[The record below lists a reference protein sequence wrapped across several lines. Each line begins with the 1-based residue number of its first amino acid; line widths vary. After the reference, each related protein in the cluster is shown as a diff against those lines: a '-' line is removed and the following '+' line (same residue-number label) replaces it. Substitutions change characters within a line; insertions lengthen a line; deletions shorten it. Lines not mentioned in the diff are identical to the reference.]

1 MKNTCRDI
9 PSGLSETQAKF
20 VNMPQAVC
28 TGPASGVIVDFCE
41 RNETLE
47 YIFHILNP
55 FVEITVSPPSW
66 PEVLSTSQKEGL
78 SFLLYKGMIKKG
90 INMPSKLRESLKQEY
105 IYNWGRNVRILED
118 LAALLRVFKNP
129 VIVLKGAA
137 LLSSVY
143 EDFGLRMLGDVDILV
158 KPEDVPKIDKVLTQ
172 SGYRS
177 EHKMCSYP
185 VTNYLN
191 SLVYGKNGSPLLLHL
206 HWHLINNA
214 LPNYIYAEKINMD
227 KLWKEAIPLKIRES
241 DALCLAPHHQL
252 LHLSEHAMKHS
263 YNTLIHVWDIHQVI
277 NHGKEKLDWEKVCA
291 DAEEFQL
298 KGPLFYSLWLCKE
311 YFGTPLLHEIL
322 DKLSTQHKGIGE
334 RVFSKLLRQGKRREK
349 LCWLFYFSRISTW
362 QKKIKFVFR
371 TLFPPRAVLLHMEI
385 DENERN
391 GNLSRKVA
399 FRRLLKALRLFG
411 KGRQEYND

>member
-1 MKNTCRDI
+1 MHK
-9 PSGLSETQAKF
+9 
-20 VNMPQAVC
+20 AVC
-28 TGPASGVIVDFCE
+28 ASSFSGESDDACE
-41 RNETLE
+41 KNETLR
-47 YIFHILNP
+47 YIAQIINP
-55 FVEITVSPPSW
+55 IVEVTGDPPSW
-66 PEVLSTSQKEGL
+66 SELLRTSQNEGF
-78 SFLLYKGMIKKG
+78 SYLLYKGIIKKG
-90 INMPSKLRESLKQEY
+90 ISAPPFIKESLKQGY
-105 IYNWGRNVRILED
+105 IYNWGRNIRILEE
-118 LAALLRVFKNP
+118 LAALLRAFESP

-158 KPEDVPKIDKVLTQ
+158 KPEDVPKIDKVLSQ
-172 SGYRS
+172 SGYQSDHTLSFYR
-177 EHKMCSYP
+177 

-227 KLWKEAIPLKIRES
+227 KLWEEAIPLKVRQA
-241 DALCLAPHHQL
+241 DTLCLAPHHQL

-277 NHGKEKLDWEKVCA
+277 NHWKEKLDWERVCT

-311 YFGTPLLHEIL
+311 YFGTPLPHEIL
-322 DKLSTQHKGIGE
+322 DTLSPQHKGIGE
-334 RVFSKLLRQGKRREK
+334 RVFSKLLRQGKRKEK
-349 LCWLFYFSRISTW
+349 LCWFFYFSNTSTL

-371 TLFPPRAVLLHMEI
+371 TIFPPIEVLSHMEA
-385 DENERN
+385 DENKGN

-411 KGRQEYND
+411 NK

>member
-1 MKNTCRDI
+1 MNK
-9 PSGLSETQAKF
+9 
-20 VNMPQAVC
+20 
-28 TGPASGVIVDFCE
+28 
-41 RNETLE
+41 TLG
-47 YIFHILNP
+47 YIFQILNP
-55 FVEITVSPPSW
+55 VLKTRDPDASWSEVVSI
-66 PEVLSTSQKEGL
+66 SQNEGL
-78 SFLLYKGMIKKG
+78 SFLLYRSAAKKNINIPFSIKQ
-90 INMPSKLRESLKQEY
+90 NLKQEY
-105 IYNWGRNVRILED
+105 IYNWGRNIRILEE

-158 KPEDVPKIDKVLTQ
+158 KPEDVPKIDKVLSQCGYQ
-172 SGYRS
+172 SDYEPSCYR
-177 EHKMCSYP
+177 

-214 LPNYIYAEKINMD
+214 LPNYVYAEKIDMD
-227 KLWKEAIPLKIRES
+227 KIWNEAVPLKIRES
-241 DALCLAPHHQL
+241 EVLCLAPHHQL

-277 NHGKEKLDWEKVCA
+277 SHGKEKLDWERVCR
-291 DAEEFQL
+291 ESGEFQL
-298 KGPLFYSLWLCKE
+298 RSPLFYSLWLSKE
-311 YFGTPLLHEIL
+311 YFGACIPQEIL
-322 DKLSTQHKGIGE
+322 EFLRPRHKGVGE
-334 RVFSKLLRQGKRREK
+334 KIFSSLLRRGKRKEK
-349 LCWLFYFSRISTW
+349 LCWLFYFSHISTW

-371 TLFPPRAVLLHMEI
+371 TIFPPIDILSHMEA
-385 DENERN
+385 DENKGN

-411 KGRQEYND
+411 NK

>member
-1 MKNTCRDI
+1 MNK
-9 PSGLSETQAKF
+9 
-20 VNMPQAVC
+20 
-28 TGPASGVIVDFCE
+28 
-41 RNETLE
+41 TLG
-47 YIFHILNP
+47 YIFQILNP
-55 FVEITVSPPSW
+55 CVEITVSPPSW
-66 PEVLSTSQKEGL
+66 PEVLSASQNEGL
-78 SFLLYKGMIKKG
+78 SFLLYRRAIKKN
-90 INMPSKLRESLKQEY
+90 INIPFSIKQSLKQGY
-105 IYNWGRNVRILED
+105 IYNWGRNIRILEE
-118 LAALLRVFKNP
+118 LAALLRAFESP

-158 KPEDVPKIDKVLTQ
+158 KPADVPKINKVLSQ
-172 SGYRS
+172 SGYQSDHTLSFYR
-177 EHKMCSYP
+177 

-263 YNTLIHVWDIHQVI
+263 YNTLIHVWDIHQMI
-277 NHGKEKLDWEKVCA
+277 NHGKEKLDWEMICVE
-291 DAEEFQL
+291 AEEFQL
-298 KGPLFYSLWLCKE
+298 KGPLFYSLWLSKE
-311 YFGTPLLHEIL
+311 YFGTRVPQGIL
-322 DKLSTQHKGIGE
+322 EFLRPRHKGVGE
-334 RVFSKLLRQGKRREK
+334 KIFSGLLRQGKRREK
-349 LCWLFYFSRISTW
+349 LCWLFYFSHISTV

-371 TLFPPRAVLLHMEI
+371 TLFPPRDVLSHMEA
-385 DENERN
+385 DENAGN

-411 KGRQEYND
+411 NK